1 LTIDET
7 TTKPATIPD
16 EAPVAQRVRRA
27 RHTLRSKPVPIAA
40 VLVAVGSA
48 VAIVVRR
55 RRAAHK
61 RWRPAFLNR

>member
-7 TTKPATIPD
+7 TAKPATIPD
-16 EAPVAQRVRRA
+16 EAPVAQRARRA
-27 RHTLRSKPVPIAA
+27 RRALRSKPVPIAA
-40 VLVAVGSA
+40 VLVVVGSA
-48 VAIVVRR
+48 VAFVVRR